1 MEGYY
6 FVVVGQFYVYL
17 VCCCVVDVDMIVCG
31 IVGYVELVG
40 DEVLGQCV
48 YLCVGVVFGICG

>member
-1 MEGYY
+1 M
-6 FVVVGQFYVYL
+6 YL

-40 DEVLGQCV
+40 DEVLG
-48 YLCVGVVFGICG
+48 